1 MQRIAA
7 GSGRWFGIQTEREP
21 IWLALRDGAPVG
33 LMQLKAHAE
42 ALEIWRL
49 IFRRDLRGQGIGQA
63 LVIAA
68 DDEARRLALP
78 VLTIKTRGP
87 SHPAE
92 TRAFY
97 RSQGFLALEAFTEI
111 WGPENPCLSWPG
123 LPEQDRPIG
132 AQTRTARE
140 TLAPLDLQPV

>member
-7 GSGRWFGIQTEREP
+7 GSGRWFGIQAERGP
-21 IWLALRDGAPVG
+21 VWLPLRDGAPVG

-49 IFRRDLRGQGIGQA
+49 IVRRDLRGQGIGQA
-63 LVIAA
+63 LMIAA
-68 DDEARRLALP
+68 DDEARRLTPP
-78 VLTIKTRGP
+78 VLTVKTLGP
-87 SHPAE
+87 SHPGQPYAE

-111 WGPENPCLSWPG
+111 WGPENPCLFMA
-123 LPEQDRPIG
+123 RP
-132 AQTRTARE
+132 A
-140 TLAPLDLQPV
+140 